1 MNIHRHCWKEGLK
14 IRSLTK
20 VLKMVRPKRAKILLF
35 KVATL
40 YRRLYGGGWE
50 VGVGA
55 QTCPHLKNNY
65 KILRLCRAISS
76 LVFKKLLSNL
86 ATLLIQGRSL
96 QSCWQ
101 IFANWSQ
108 LKKPW
113 KGQFD
118 VFFMD
123 RWEDP
128 GFFLREGAPLKEWCN
143 WLVT

>member
-1 MNIHRHCWKEGLK
+1 MNIHLHCWKEGLK

-20 VLKMVRPKRAKILLF
+20 VLKMVRQKRAKILLS
-35 KVATL
+35 KLRHCTGVCMVGDG
-40 YRRLYGGGWE
+40 RWGG
-50 VGVGA
+50 GA
-55 QTCPHLKNNY
+55 QTCAHLKNNY

-128 GFFLREGAPLKEWCN
+128 GFFLGEGAPLKEWCN